1 MDINIRGILDNYGE
15 RVGRLFL
22 YEPLFKL
29 ENKREK
35 DNSGNLIDYFSLG
48 LLSLLFFFENMIMRN
63 RNTGV
68 KELAQFFA
76 EVNGGRIDLNIEG
89 FERAARNIIDAFRPP
104 SGKRNSKTFYN
115 WEKRRYETV
124 YYSIL
129 KSGLSDT
136 KSNIQYYTLDEQGL
150 ELVFST
156 REYFSEFQISINQLL
171 LRKQLEKGEFA
182 GALRQIDE
190 MRLAVGNLKDRI
202 IKIGH
207 EINRNI
213 VSEESYERYKNLIE
227 DINLRLARENEEFD
241 ELLNFVNDTKNKME
255 YEIKDE
261 KDRKAYELI
270 RKIHNELDEVHSE
283 HRQLLKD
290 SISLKT
296 NALESAQESL
306 YFIGVESFNFEEEIT
321 KRLVSIPLPL
331 GASRYIINPFMYLS
345 MAKTWSP
352 LRVFY
357 EQKIESE
364 RESEDI
370 YEFAE
375 PQEGEIIDEYLNIT
389 KFNFRKIMEIVIKMM
404 RNKNEITL
412 EEVVGNMQS
421 EDEDIL
427 NHRSFYD
434 FWIILHQKSPIILND
449 TEYDNNELFKD
460 AFEIFK
466 GKRIKL
472 TVVEKDGIVY
482 GNKRFSIKNMV
493 MRLEENTDGI

>member
-1 MDINIRGILDNYGE
+1 VDINIRGILDNYGE

-35 DNSGNLIDYFSLG
+35 DNSGNFIDYFSLG

-283 HRQLLKD
+283 HRQLLKN

-331 GASRYIINPFMYLS
+331 GASRYIINRLCICR
-345 MAKTWSP
+345 W
-352 LRVFY
+352 
-357 EQKIESE
+357 QK
-364 RESEDI
+364 
-370 YEFAE
+370 
-375 PQEGEIIDEYLNIT
+375 PGL
-389 KFNFRKIMEIVIKMM
+389 
-404 RNKNEITL
+404 L
-412 EEVVGNMQS
+412 
-421 EDEDIL
+421 
-427 NHRSFYD
+427 
-434 FWIILHQKSPIILND
+434 
-449 TEYDNNELFKD
+449 
-460 AFEIFK
+460 
-466 GKRIKL
+466 
-472 TVVEKDGIVY
+472 
-482 GNKRFSIKNMV
+482 
-493 MRLEENTDGI
+493 

>member
-1 MDINIRGILDNYGE
+1 
-15 RVGRLFL
+15 
-22 YEPLFKL
+22 
-29 ENKREK
+29 
-35 DNSGNLIDYFSLG
+35 
-48 LLSLLFFFENMIMRN
+48 
-63 RNTGV
+63 
-68 KELAQFFA
+68 
-76 EVNGGRIDLNIEG
+76 
-89 FERAARNIIDAFRPP
+89 
-104 SGKRNSKTFYN
+104 
-115 WEKRRYETV
+115 
-124 YYSIL
+124 
-129 KSGLSDT
+129 
-136 KSNIQYYTLDEQGL
+136 LDEQGL

-283 HRQLLKD
+283 HRQLLKN

>member
-1 MDINIRGILDNYGE
+1 MDINIKGILDNYGE

-35 DNSGNLIDYFSLG
+35 DNSGNFIDYFSLG

-76 EVNGGRIDLNIEG
+76 EINDGRIDLNIEG
-89 FERAARNIIDAFRPP
+89 FEKASRNIIDAFRPP

-115 WEKRRYETV
+115 WEKRKYETV

-129 KSGLSDT
+129 KTGLSDT

-202 IKIGH
+202 IKISH

-241 ELLNFVNDTKNKME
+241 ELLNFVNDTKNNME

-306 YFIGVESFNFEEEIT
+306 YFIGVESFNFQEEIT
-321 KRLVSIPLPL
+321 KRFVSTPLPL
-331 GASRYIINPFMYLS
+331 TASRYIINPFMYLS

-364 RESEDI
+364 GENEDI
-370 YEFAE
+370 YEFAK
-375 PQEGEIIDEYLNIT
+375 PQEEEIINEYLNIM
-389 KFNFRKIMEIVIKMM
+389 KSNFKKIMEIIIKMM
-404 RNKNEITL
+404 GNKKEIAL
-412 EEVVGNMQS
+412 KEVACNMKS
-421 EDEDIL
+421 EHGDIL
-427 NHRSFYD
+427 NHRDFYD

-449 TEYDNNELFKD
+449 EEYDNNELFKD

-466 GKRIKL
+466 GKKMKL

-482 GNKRFSIKNMV
+482 GNKRFSIRNMV
-493 MRLEENTDGI
+493 MKLEENIDGI